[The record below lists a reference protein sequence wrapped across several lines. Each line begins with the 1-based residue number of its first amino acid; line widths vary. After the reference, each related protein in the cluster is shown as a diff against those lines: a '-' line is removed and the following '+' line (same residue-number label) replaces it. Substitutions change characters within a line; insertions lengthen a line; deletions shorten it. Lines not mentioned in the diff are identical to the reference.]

1 MIGWEKWL
9 KFRVW
14 APVVVG
20 VAVLGAVQIRV
31 DLTQQARR
39 LDPPASHEQAGP
51 ARELP
56 AEPVVE
62 SSAESAKPS
71 PSAQGL
77 SLQPPP
83 LQPPPAELGTMGESK
98 ALDVASPQTENP
110 LIEALP
116 SGPEAQP
123 AKPLPLLKVPSI
135 KQVLVAD
142 AQIIEDPVPPAMRM
156 SLADYLRR
164 ELGPK
169 RFHRRREWAGRG
181 KDYAPK
187 TYGGRVWKPIGEV
200 RHLTIH
206 HSEGV
211 PLEHPASM
219 IRNIYRGH
227 SSPGGRFMAADVGYH
242 FLVDRQGQIW
252 EGRSASRLGTHVG
265 SKPRGRNNRG
275 NLGICGLGDFDAEH
289 PPKVMTESIADLAMY
304 IARYYG
310 RRLRVRGHD
319 DWVGANGFRPRGG
332 VGCPARLRRAIPL
345 AQDRIERDFP
355 R

>member
-1 MIGWEKWL
+1 MMIGWEKWL
-9 KFRVW
+9 RFRAW
-14 APVVVG
+14 APVVV
-20 VAVLGAVQIRV
+20 VAVVLGAVQLRV
-31 DLTQQARR
+31 GLTQQARR
-39 LDPPASHEQAGP
+39 LDTSASQERAGS
-51 ARELP
+51 AQDLLP
-56 AEPVVE
+56 
-62 SSAESAKPS
+62 ESAKS
-71 PSAQGL
+71 SSSAREP

-83 LQPPPAELGTMGESK
+83 APPGSPGESEK
-98 ALDVASPQTENP
+98 QDAESSETENS

-123 AKPLPLLKVPSI
+123 AKPLPLLKAPSI

-142 AQIIEDPVPPAMRM
+142 ARIIEDPVPPAMRM

-181 KDYAPK
+181 KGYAPK
-187 TYGGRVWKPIGEV
+187 THGGRVWKPIGEV

-227 SSPGGRFMAADVGYH
+227 SSPGGRFKAADVGYH
-242 FLVDRQGQIW
+242 FFVDRKGQIW

-275 NLGICGLGDFDAEH
+275 NLGICGLGDFDAEN
-289 PPKVMTESIADLAMY
+289 PPKAMTESIADLAMY

-310 RRLRVRGHD
+310 RRLNVRGHD

-332 VGCPARLRRAIPL
+332 TNCPARLRRAIPL
-345 AQDRIERDFP
+345 ARDRIKRDFP